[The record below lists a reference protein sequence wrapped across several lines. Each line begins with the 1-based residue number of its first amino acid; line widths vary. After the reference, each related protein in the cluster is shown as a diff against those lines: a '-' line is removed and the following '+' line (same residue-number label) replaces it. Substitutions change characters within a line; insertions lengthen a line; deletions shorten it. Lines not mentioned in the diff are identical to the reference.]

1 MNTKMKKAVAGAV
14 LGTFAFGI
22 ASPALAVEA
31 NNYYLFSKENVE
43 SSNLEY
49 FYTLDINKMNSEQ
62 KKIYQEVI
70 EQAIQK
76 YSTDDNHFDED
87 EFIRQVNTVLYM
99 MEYGIPISRS
109 LVSVSNDVVATAV
122 NVAVALVTGGVASAA
137 IKAYVKKV
145 GINAAIDAITD
156 KVIIALAAFGISN
169 VTGIKSIIKGVVNN
183 ALDPGSAIAE
193 WLDNR
198 DSKPGNG
205 SVEIG

>member
-87 EFIRQVNTVLYM
+87 EFIR
-99 MEYGIPISRS
+99 
-109 LVSVSNDVVATAV
+109 
-122 NVAVALVTGGVASAA
+122 
-137 IKAYVKKV
+137 
-145 GINAAIDAITD
+145 
-156 KVIIALAAFGISN
+156 
-169 VTGIKSIIKGVVNN
+169 
-183 ALDPGSAIAE
+183 
-193 WLDNR
+193 
-198 DSKPGNG
+198 
-205 SVEIG
+205 